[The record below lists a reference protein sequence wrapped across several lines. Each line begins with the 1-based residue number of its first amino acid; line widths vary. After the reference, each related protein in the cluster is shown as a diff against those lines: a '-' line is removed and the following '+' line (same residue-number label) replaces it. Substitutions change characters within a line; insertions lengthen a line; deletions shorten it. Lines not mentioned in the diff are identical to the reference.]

1 MLKYHILGYTQ
12 SIRRY
17 TINKGMLI
25 DETIKFNISKSSL
38 ESLDDVILEREIAS
52 F

>member
-1 MLKYHILGYTQ
+1 MLKYQILGYIQ

-25 DETIKFNISKSSL
+25 DETIRFNSSKSSL
-38 ESLDDVILEREIAS
+38 ELLDDVILEREIAS